1 MSFIYLYLLSNK
13 LTENRE
19 VPWGATLGCRS
30 GKCRPHVACLL
41 FYRWLLPTCRPSG
54 AEKSGSLSNP
64 VNSGGCDQYSHSH
77 VLEIRQSERDALHV
91 AQIIIQAFGYRIGYP
106 SIGKCGN

>member
-1 MSFIYLYLLSNK
+1 MPYCQVI
-13 LTENRE
+13 
-19 VPWGATLGCRS
+19 
-30 GKCRPHVACLL
+30 
-41 FYRWLLPTCRPSG
+41 
-54 AEKSGSLSNP
+54 EKSWGRVELLITRQQPLVFLHEFADLFKQRPLVLLQRNDVVRFFFDNLLGSLSNP